1 MRWCITTA
9 KILNQVLLHP
19 NFKKTII
26 EISKIKEIRFD
37 PNPIK
42 EKFDFETL
50 NSQGNNGVIKVLDD
64 GKHQQLDAEKGS
76 KIAHGGYGI
85 SAYDESFNNYFSL
98 AGSGLLTSHSLL
110 IHGESD
116 YISSNNLT
124 FYFYTRSD
132 DISKQSKYI
141 KKSVDTDNDS
151 RRDYAEDRANFIL
164 DATPDNSILFIDG
177 PLIGGVSNIINVKMN
192 DTLLKRNIIPI
203 FIVKNSNSNLVT
215 DYVPSLKGRY
225 NSDMH
230 WAYSSL
236 KLGSRTNFFIY
247 EDRVNS
253 EFSKVFCYL
262 KTFDISPQ
270 RIEFHPRTYQ
280 KYQEIMDEMMHL
292 IYYLVLVQGN
302 LKNPQLRSIAI
313 AEKFARETLDLFDMS
328 NLMKTLGLVP
338 TMNQERGFR

>member
-1 MRWCITTA
+1 
-9 KILNQVLLHP
+9 V
-19 NFKKTII
+19 
-26 EISKIKEIRFD
+26 EISKIKEIRFE

-42 EKFDFETL
+42 EKFDFEVL
-50 NSQGNNGVIKVLDD
+50 NSQGFDGIIKVLGD
-64 GKHQQLDAEKGS
+64 GKHQKLDAAKGS
-76 KIAHGGYGI
+76 QIAHEGYGI

-98 AGSGLLTSHSLL
+98 AGSGLLTSHSLI

-124 FYFYTRSD
+124 FYFYTRSEE
-132 DISKQSKYI
+132 ISKQSEYI
-141 KKSVDTDNDS
+141 KKSTDTENDS

-164 DATPDNSILFIDG
+164 DAAPDNSILFIDG

-192 DTLLKRNIIPI
+192 DALLERNIIPL

-215 DYVPSLKGRY
+215 DYVTSLKGKY

-230 WAYSSL
+230 WAYTRL
-236 KLGSRTNFFIY
+236 RPRSRTNFFVY
-247 EDRVNS
+247 EDQVNS
-253 EFSKVFCYL
+253 EFSKIFCYL

-270 RIEFHPRTYQ
+270 RVEFHPRTYE

-292 IYYLVLVQGN
+292 ICYLILVQGN

-338 TMNQERGFR
+338 TMNQERGFG